1 MSTFDQLTKGLA
13 SGGLSR
19 RDGLKLAF
27 GGAAAAALSTLGFG
41 SAAAAP
47 STNLCLGQG
56 GNCTNGFFNC
66 PAHKNTNCYCFTNAK
81 GVGFCGCNQYCSQ
94 SAPCTKNRQCGLTAM
109 CAIDNGCTGCGASSG
124 VCIAKCSKRSTCV
137 LAAGSGATAA

>member
-13 SGGLSR
+13 NSGMSR

-47 STNLCLGQG
+47 NR
-56 GNCTNGFFNC
+56 
-66 PAHKNTNCYCFTNAK
+66 
-81 GVGFCGCNQYCSQ
+81 
-94 SAPCTKNRQCGLTAM
+94 APV
-109 CAIDNGCTGCGASSG
+109 S
-124 VCIAKCSKRSTCV
+124 
-137 LAAGSGATAA
+137 